1 MPKGGWEMRNIVL
14 ALLLIMAV
22 LFAGCATAE
31 KPAGSGEK
39 ASPPPAVKPY
49 E

>member
-1 MPKGGWEMRNIVL
+1 MRKEGWAMRNGIP

-22 LFAGCATAE
+22 LFAGCATAD
-31 KPAGSGEK
+31 KPAGSGGK
-39 ASPPPAVKPY
+39 DAPPPAVKPY

>member
-1 MPKGGWEMRNIVL
+1 MRNTFL
-14 ALLLIMAV
+14 ATLLIIAV
-22 LFAGCATAE
+22 LFAGCATTE

-39 ASPPPAVKPY
+39 GSPPPAVKPY